1 MRPMA
6 RLSGTALFLT
16 TVIVATPARADHPEP
31 RVIVSV
37 TDLKGG
43 HDRAAVQHSARESW
57 GGIVACYKRHGKR
70 QRGTLQLR
78 LEISAAGKVIGARR
92 LGSTLNDD
100 VSACLTGV
108 LRERPMPESPS
119 GSTATIE
126 VELAPGDR

>member
-1 MRPMA
+1 MA

-16 TVIVATPARADHPEP
+16 TAMLVATLAQADHPEP
-31 RVIVSV
+31 RVIVTV

-43 HDRAAVQHSARESW
+43 HDRAAIQHSARESW

-70 QRGTLQLR
+70 QRGTLELR

-108 LRERPMPESPS
+108 LSQRPMPESRS
-119 GSTATIE
+119 GSTATLE